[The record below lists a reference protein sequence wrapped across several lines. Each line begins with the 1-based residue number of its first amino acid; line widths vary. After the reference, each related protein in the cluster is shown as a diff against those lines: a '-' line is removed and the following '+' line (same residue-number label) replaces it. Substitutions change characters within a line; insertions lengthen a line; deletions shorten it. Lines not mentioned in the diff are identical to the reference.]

1 MILKLSNQ
9 GTTWTGDQQLDGSN
23 QTFRPFQQQ
32 VENLQVKLRS
42 VLVCVSP
49 VLKTVPSP
57 SDADLQDDIEAYK
70 TQNQFLNSE
79 IYQLTRLWRTSSE
92 QERSLITKVSAPG
105 TCLTCPMVDAVPPS
119 SAGCRPGG
127 PNLPGGKP
135 LPGGSAA
142 AAGHQTSGFVSTGG
156 SSEAGGGGSESG
168 SPGEAPGDQVWP
180 SRWAEEEALT
190 CSEPPSCA
198 FSDYD
203 DYGFKMFPDYEVEDV
218 KLLAKIQ
225 ALEIR
230 SHNLLQQVRGHVQ
243 AVQQSRAAL
252 EPTFSFQEGLDRPLL
267 ERWGNY
273 LAARSDQDLRASPE
287 LKGLLRAGVP
297 QEYRRRLWS
306 WMVHIRTRTIREHD
320 PDYYQQVL

>member
-23 QTFRPFQQQ
+23 QTCRPFQQQ

-49 VLKTVPSP
+49 VQKTVPSP

-105 TCLTCPMVDAVPPS
+105 TRLTCPMLTPSPS
-119 SAGCRPGG
+119 SAGCLPGG

-142 AAGHQTSGFVSTGG
+142 AAGHQVSGFVSTGG
-156 SSEAGGGGSESG
+156 SSEAGGGGSETG
-168 SPGEAPGDQVWP
+168 APGEAPGDQVWP

-190 CSEPPSCA
+190 CPEPPSCV

-203 DYGFKMFPDYEVEDV
+203 DYGFKMFPDYEVEDM

-230 SHNLLQQVRGHVQ
+230 SHNLLQQVGRHVQ
-243 AVQQSRAAL
+243 AVQ
-252 EPTFSFQEGLDRPLL
+252 
-267 ERWGNY
+267 
-273 LAARSDQDLRASPE
+273 
-287 LKGLLRAGVP
+287 
-297 QEYRRRLWS
+297 
-306 WMVHIRTRTIREHD
+306 
-320 PDYYQQVL
+320 

>member
-9 GTTWTGDQQLDGSN
+9 GTTWTGDQQLDGPN
-23 QTFRPFQQQ
+23 PTRRPFQQQ

-49 VLKTVPSP
+49 VQKTVPSP
-57 SDADLQDDIEAYK
+57 SDADLQDDLEAYK

-105 TCLTCPMVDAVPPS
+105 TRLTCPMSTPSPS
-119 SAGCRPGG
+119 SAGCLPGG

-142 AAGHQTSGFVSTGG
+142 AAGHQVSGFVSTGG
-156 SSEAGGGGSESG
+156 SSEAGGGGSETG
-168 SPGEAPGDQVWP
+168 APGEPPGDQVRP

-190 CSEPPSCA
+190 RSEPPSCV

-203 DYGFKMFPDYEVEDV
+203 DYGFKMFPDYEVEDM

-230 SHNLLQQVRGHVQ
+230 SHNLLQQVGGHVQ
-243 AVQQSRAAL
+243 AVRAEQSRSGTDLLLSGRSGSPPAGAL
-252 EPTFSFQEGLDRPLL
+252 GELPGRQIRPGPARFPGAQGSAEGRNP
-267 ERWGNY
+267 
-273 LAARSDQDLRASPE
+273 
-287 LKGLLRAGVP
+287 AGVP
-297 QEYRRRLWS
+297 TATVELDGARQNQDHQRA
-306 WMVHIRTRTIREHD
+306 
-320 PDYYQQVL
+320 